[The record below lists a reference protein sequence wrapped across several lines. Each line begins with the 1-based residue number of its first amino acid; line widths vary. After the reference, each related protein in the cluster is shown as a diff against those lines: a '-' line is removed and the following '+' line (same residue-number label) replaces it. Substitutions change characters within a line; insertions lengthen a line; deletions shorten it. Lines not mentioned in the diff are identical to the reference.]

1 MAIHFDQENS
11 LFTLQ
16 TAHSTYQMKV
26 GKFGHLLH
34 LYYGRKS
41 SGDMSFLLH
50 KGDRGFS
57 GTPYESGKDRTY
69 SMDFYP
75 QEYPVQG
82 SGDFRSPALMVRRE
96 NGAFGCDLRYVSHTI
111 TDGKYA
117 LALLPAVHAGDQDR
131 EGIQTLSIVLED
143 QLPGLRVELLYGV
156 LPEIDVITRAV
167 RITNTAENGEVITL
181 EKAQSAVLDFTTGD
195 FDVLTFHGR
204 HAMERT
210 LSRQAVPQGEF
221 NIGSRR
227 GMSSHQHNPLMIL
240 AGKDANETSGSC
252 YAMEFV
258 YSGGFRGEVGK
269 DQFGSVRM
277 QMGIMDE
284 QFSYPLQAGETF
296 TAPEVILSY
305 SRDGLGQLSRN
316 LHDCIRGHVMRGIW
330 KDQVRP
336 VLLNSWE
343 ASYFDFDGESLLK
356 LAKEAK
362 ELDLDM
368 LVLDDGWFADRCDDF
383 RGLGDWT
390 VNEKKLGCSLKEL
403 VEKVKNL
410 GLKFGIWIEPEMAN
424 EGTKLLKEHP
434 DWALVLPGRKP
445 ILSRS
450 QLVLDFSRREVV
462 DGIFDQICAVLDQAP
477 IDYVKWD
484 YNRSIADVYSAAET
498 SAGQGKVLY
507 DYILGLYDF
516 NERLLKRYPN
526 LLVEG
531 CSGGGG
537 RFDAGMLYYTP
548 QIWCSDNSDA
558 IDRLSIQYGTS
569 FGYPC
574 AAVGAHVS
582 VCPNEQN
589 GRVTPFATRATVAM
603 AGTFGYELDPAKL
616 SEEEKGAIRGQVKRF
631 KEVAPLVLS
640 GDYYRLTNPLEDE
653 AGAWE
658 IMSKDGRDI
667 LVSAVT
673 LTTHGNMT
681 PIYIPLQGLEEDAV
695 YEEMSTGRRLGGG
708 ALMEAGLLIP
718 TQMGEY
724 HSYTWQFKRV
734 D

>member
-1 MAIHFDQENS
+1 MAIHFDTQQR

-16 TAHSTYQMKV
+16 TQRSVYQMKV
-26 GKFGHLLH
+26 GRFGHLLH
-34 LYYGRKS
+34 LYYGRKTN
-41 SGDMSFLLH
+41 GDMSFLLH

-57 GTPYESGKDRTY
+57 GTPYESGTDRTY

-82 SGDFRSPALMVRRE
+82 NGDYRSPALMVRRAD
-96 NGAFGCDLRYVSHTI
+96 GAYGCDLRYVSHSI
-111 TDGKYA
+111 TEGKYA
-117 LALLPAVHAGDQDR
+117 LAGLPAVHEGDQSGT
-131 EGIQTLSIVLED
+131 GIQTLSIIMED
-143 QLPGLRVELLYGV
+143 QRPGLRVELLYGV
-156 LPEIDVITRAV
+156 LPDIDVITRAV
-167 RITNTAENGEVITL
+167 RITNTLENGEVITL
-181 EKAQSAVLDFTTGD
+181 EKAQSAVLDFVTGD
-195 FDVLTFHGR
+195 FDILTFHGR

-210 LSRQAVPQGEF
+210 LSRQAVPEGEF

-240 AGKDANETSGSC
+240 AQTDTNETQGSC

-284 QFSYPLQAGETF
+284 QFSYPLSFGETF
-296 TAPEVILSY
+296 TAPEVILTY
-305 SRDGLGQLSRN
+305 SKDGLGRLSRN

-343 ASYFDFDGESLLK
+343 ASYFDFDGKSLLK
-356 LAKEAK
+356 LAEEAK
-362 ELDLDM
+362 DLGLDM

-390 VNEKKLGCSLKEL
+390 VNEGKLGCSLAEL
-403 VEKVKNL
+403 VEQVKSL

-424 EGTKLLKEHP
+424 EGTRLLQEHP

-450 QLVLDFSRREVV
+450 QLVLDFSRKEVV
-462 DGIFDQICAVLDQAP
+462 DGIFEQICAVLDQAP

-484 YNRSIADVYSAAET
+484 YNRSIADVYSAAV
-498 SAGQGKVLY
+498 SAAEQGKVLY

-516 NERLLKRYPN
+516 NERLLKRYPQM
-526 LLVEG
+526 LVEG

-548 QIWCSDNSDA
+548 QIWCSDNTDA

-589 GRVTPFATRATVAM
+589 GRVTPLATRAVTAM
-603 AGTFGYELDPAKL
+603 AGTFGYELDPEKL
-616 SEEEKGAIRGQVKRF
+616 SEEEKDAIRTQVKRF
-631 KEVAPLVLS
+631 RELAPLVLS
-640 GDYYRLTNPLEDE
+640 GDYYRLTSPLEAQ

-667 LVSAVT
+667 LVNAVT
-673 LTTHGNMT
+673 LTTHGNM
-681 PIYIPLQGLEEDAV
+681 PPVYIPLQGLDEEAL
-695 YEEMSTGRRLGGG
+695 YEEQNTGRRYGGG
-708 ALMEAGLLIP
+708 ALMEVGLLIP
-718 TQMGEY
+718 AQMGEY
-724 HSYTWQFKRV
+724 ISYSWQFRRV